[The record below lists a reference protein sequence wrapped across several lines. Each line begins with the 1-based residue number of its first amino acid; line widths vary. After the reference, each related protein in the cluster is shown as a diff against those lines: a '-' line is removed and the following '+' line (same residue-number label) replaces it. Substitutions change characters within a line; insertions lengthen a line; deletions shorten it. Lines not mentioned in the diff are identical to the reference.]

1 MAQQR
6 PVTLILGMGPGLSAA
21 LADRFARGGHAVVG
35 LARNPDKSG
44 DLVSRLAAQG
54 HHVEL
59 RAADAGD
66 FDGLRT
72 AIAAA
77 ERDAGPVEALVYN
90 AYRASFAPPSAVRP
104 EDAVDDFRVN
114 VAGALA
120 ATQAVLPGMLGR
132 GRGTVLFTGGGLA
145 LDPTGWLD
153 AASLAVGKAG
163 LRSLALTLNKE
174 LASKGVHV
182 GTVTVAG
189 AIQPG
194 TAFAPE
200 RIAEA
205 FWRMHQDPA
214 GDKPAEVVFTG
225 ETDAASPAD

>member
-6 PVTLILGMGPGLSAA
+6 PVAFVLGMGPGLSAA
-21 LADRFARGGHAVVG
+21 LAERFALGGHAVVG
-35 LARNPDKSG
+35 FARNPGKSA
-44 DLVSRLAAQG
+44 DLASNLAAEG
-54 HHVEL
+54 HRVEL

-66 FDGLRT
+66 FDGLRA

-77 ERDAGPVEALVYN
+77 EREVGPAEALIHN

-104 EDAVDDFRVN
+104 EEAVSDFRVN

-120 ATQAVLPGMLGR
+120 AAQAVLPGMLAR

-174 LASKGVHV
+174 LAPKGVHV

-194 TAFAPE
+194 TPFAPG

-205 FWRMHQDPA
+205 FWRMHETPA
-214 GDKPAEVVFTG
+214 GAKPAEVVFTG
-225 ETDAASPAD
+225 VAENAPATT